1 MATVEPIRNKKDI
14 QKVEKILAKQGAR
27 ELLLFV
33 IGTNCGLLTPANLQN
48 VVDFYKE

>member
-33 IGTNCGLLTPANLQN
+33 IDTNCGLKIT
-48 VVDFYKE
+48 V